1 MFEGVKKDIDNITI
15 TTSDGRAYNIG
26 CWVKAGLVLLVL
38 YWVVKG
44 CEKLEGKS
52 DSGSAP
58 SATVSEHK

>member
-1 MFEGVKKDIDNITI
+1 MFEGAKKDIENTRIVVN
-15 TTSDGRAYNIG
+15 GKEHNIG

-58 SATVSEHK
+58 AATVSGQK

>member
-58 SATVSEHK
+58 AATVSEQN

>member
-15 TTSDGRAYNIG
+15 TTRDGRAYNIG

-58 SATVSEHK
+58 AATVSGQK